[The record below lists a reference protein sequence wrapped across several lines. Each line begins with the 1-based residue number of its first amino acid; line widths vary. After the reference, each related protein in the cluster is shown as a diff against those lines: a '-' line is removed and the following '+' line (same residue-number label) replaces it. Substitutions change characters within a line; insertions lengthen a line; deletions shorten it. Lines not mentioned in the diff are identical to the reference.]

1 MILIDRKYIGF
12 LSNRLERFTRKSD
25 KLYNCR
31 CPLCGDSKT
40 NKIKTRG
47 YFHEKKGRL
56 LYYCHN
62 CGASMTLG
70 SFLKNIDPNLYA
82 EYTQELFIEKNGT
95 PSTQTFVPD
104 ITKFSNPVVQR
115 NVELSRLKKISSL
128 EPNHPAKLYV
138 TKRLI
143 PSETHY
149 KLFYAPRFKEWVN
162 SIIPEKFAA
171 GVDEPRLVLPFLDKN
186 KKCFGFQGR
195 ALGPSNVR
203 YITIML
209 DDSKPKVFGLDS
221 VDLSKRT
228 YITEGPIDSL
238 FLPNAIAMAG
248 ADVST
253 SWVEEKYQDNLV
265 FVYDNEPRNT
275 EIIKRIKKIVSA
287 GFKVV
292 VWPSNINEKDI
303 NDMVISGRSPTML
316 RDIIDSNTYSG
327 LAAEFALSQWSRV

>member
-1 MILIDRKYIGF
+1 MILIDRKYIGL

-25 KLYNCR
+25 RLYNCR

-47 YFHEKKGRL
+47 YFHEKKGRM

-70 SFLKNIDPNLYA
+70 SFLMNIDPNLYA
-82 EYTQELFIEKNGT
+82 EYAQELFIEKNGV
-95 PSTQTFVPD
+95 SGVQTFTPD

-115 NVELSRLKKISSL
+115 NIELSRLKKISSL

-138 TKRLI
+138 SKRQI

-162 SIIPEKFAA
+162 SIIPEKFAT
-171 GVDEPRLVLPFLDKN
+171 GSDEPRLVLPFLDKSR
-186 KKCFGFQGR
+186 KCFGFQGR
-195 ALGPSNVR
+195 ALGPSNMR

-209 DDSKPKVFGLDS
+209 DDTRPKVFGLDT
-221 VDLSKRT
+221 VDMSKKT

-248 ADVST
+248 ADVHT
-253 SWVEEKYQDNLV
+253 SWIEEKHRDNLV
-265 FVYDNEPRNT
+265 FVYDNEPRNID
-275 EIIKRIKKIVSA
+275 IIKRVKKAIGS

-292 VWPSNINEKDI
+292 VWPPDIIEKDI
-303 NDMVISGRSPTML
+303 NDMVLSGKSLTML
-316 RDIIDSNTYSG
+316 KDVIDSNTHSG